1 MRVDLLTREYPPFV
15 YGGAGVHVGQLSRH
29 LRALVDV
36 RVHCY
41 AESAQEEAAGL
52 RAGVLAHPGV
62 PDFHAANPAVQAMAV
77 SLAMSEAVQG
87 ASVVHSHTWYAN
99 FAGHVAKVLH
109 GVPHVTTAHSLE
121 PLRPWKAEQLSG
133 GYRLSSFIEETA
145 LTAADRVIA
154 VSRAMAD
161 DVARAYPRVDPD
173 RISVIYNGIDTDEF
187 APDHGT
193 EHLEE
198 AGIALDR
205 PLIACVARITRQKG
219 LDHLLR
225 AAEHFA
231 RDAAL
236 VIVAQASDT
245 PEQRRRF
252 GLAVDRLRARGVH
265 VTWIGG
271 EFPRAAL
278 RQLLTRAQVFVCP
291 SIYEPMGIVNL
302 EAMACGTAVVGTAT
316 GGIPEVVREGDTGLL
331 VPIETASGAAGEPT
345 APEVFAKEIAARVNH
360 LIDDPSTAG
369 RMGVAGRERAIA
381 RFSWPSVA
389 AQVRRVY
396 QAVA

>member
-15 YGGAGVHVGQLSRH
+15 YGGAGVHVGQLTQH
-29 LRALVDV
+29 LRTLLDV

-41 AESAQEEAAGL
+41 SEPSASQDAPAQ
-52 RAGVLAHPGV
+52 AGVLAHPVVRGF
-62 PDFHAANPAVQAMAV
+62 DAANSAVQAMAV
-77 SLAMSEAVQG
+77 SLSMSEAVHG
-87 ASVVHSHTWYAN
+87 TSVVHSHTWYAN
-99 FAGHVAKVLH
+99 FAGHIAKVLH
-109 GVPHVTTAHSLE
+109 GVPHVATAHSLE

-133 GYRLSSFIEETA
+133 GYRLSSFMEETA
-145 LTAADRVIA
+145 LVGADRVIA

-161 DVARAYPRVDPD
+161 DVARTYPRVDPD

-193 EHLEE
+193 EHLDEF
-198 AGIALDR
+198 GIALDR

-219 LDHLLR
+219 LGHLLR

-231 RDAAL
+231 RDTQL

-252 GLAVDRLRARGVH
+252 GLAVDRLRERGVR

-271 EFPRAAL
+271 AFPRAAL
-278 RQLLTRAQVFVCP
+278 RQLLSHAQVFVCP

-316 GGIPEVVREGDTGLL
+316 GGIPEVVVEGGTGLL
-331 VPIETASGAAGEPT
+331 VPIETDLGGAGEPT
-345 APEVFAKEIAARVNH
+345 APEVFAKEIATRVNH
-360 LIDDPSTAG
+360 LIDDPAAARRMGLAG
-369 RMGVAGRERAIA
+369 RDRAVT

-389 AQVRRVY
+389 EQVRRVY
-396 QAVA
+396 EAVA